1 MVACGCARR
10 SAALLLRCASPPPPG
25 RGVAAPLGRP
35 PSRSSFARSA
45 LADPPEA
52 RGRSSSRPSPPSPAQ
67 PPPGATRPPSGKLPA
82 FDYTA
87 LVASVSEIRA
97 HALPTKVE
105 VAVQPD
111 AFTLVLGLRGL
122 DGKRALHVSWHSD
135 AARACL
141 GPSPPRV
148 HKSENLS
155 FGEQCQANLRGLILV
170 AAAVPTPWER
180 VAILD
185 FAERPGAP
193 PRFRLHVETQG
204 RNSNAVL
211 AEADPERPTIV
222 ACAYQV
228 GAAQTSVRPLSPGFQ
243 YRPPP
248 VAPGVA
254 PDDPTVAEEAEWR
267 RVVLRAAAGDEQ
279 EEEEGEEENRRDPK
293 KKNPKAST
301 KSPRKPSKKTH
312 TTKPA
317 TAALGLVRG
326 FRGVSPA
333 LAGALAADAGVEP
346 GALAADLSDDRWAA
360 LHAEWTAW
368 VDATRSARRLR
379 EEPPAS
385 SDEPASDFEPAVSF
399 GWVAS
404 HGQLLIGRA
413 SDGPGSSREGGFA
426 PLGTEWSDL
435 VDASGTTGVDSGQQ
449 HCPTPPVGALFARV
463 YGEESDADV
472 FRREKD
478 RLAKAA
484 ATAERKT
491 RQKLTAFARQI
502 ADGEA
507 HEATKLRADEIMAYL
522 HAYEDGAAELE
533 VFDFETGEAKKAAID
548 PVKGANATAEAL
560 YKRARKQRRTADAVA
575 PLLERAERELEYLEQ
590 VAFQLEELTGDGGRD
605 DVLALEEIANE
616 LVDAKLAAPAGK
628 GAAKR
633 IREEERRARG
643 GGGKKGGGGVARG
656 GGKRRA
662 KAEAMANVR
671 TYVAP
676 SGKEVLV
683 GRNSKGNEAVS
694 LKIGQNQDVWFHVRG
709 APGAHV
715 ILRQQP
721 GETASAED
729 MTFAADLAA
738 FHSKLRTGG
747 NVDVSFTSPKHVR
760 KPAGARLGMVTIGEE
775 SVMNGAPDRSVA
787 AEEERKRGGA
797 EGGRGGW

>member
-1 MVACGCARR
+1 M
-10 SAALLLRCASPPPPG
+10 
-25 RGVAAPLGRP
+25 
-35 PSRSSFARSA
+35 
-45 LADPPEA
+45 
-52 RGRSSSRPSPPSPAQ
+52 
-67 PPPGATRPPSGKLPA
+67 
-82 FDYTA
+82 
-87 LVASVSEIRA
+87 
-97 HALPTKVE
+97 
-105 VAVQPD
+105 
-111 AFTLVLGLRGL
+111 
-122 DGKRALHVSWHSD
+122 
-135 AARACL
+135 
-141 GPSPPRV
+141 
-148 HKSENLS
+148 
-155 FGEQCQANLRGLILV
+155 
-170 AAAVPTPWER
+170 
-180 VAILD
+180 
-185 FAERPGAP
+185 
-193 PRFRLHVETQG
+193 
-204 RNSNAVL
+204 
-211 AEADPERPTIV
+211 
-222 ACAYQV
+222 
-228 GAAQTSVRPLSPGFQ
+228 
-243 YRPPP
+243 
-248 VAPGVA
+248 
-254 PDDPTVAEEAEWR
+254 
-267 RVVLRAAAGDEQ
+267 
-279 EEEEGEEENRRDPK
+279 
-293 KKNPKAST
+293 
-301 KSPRKPSKKTH
+301 
-312 TTKPA
+312 
-317 TAALGLVRG
+317 
-326 FRGVSPA
+326 
-333 LAGALAADAGVEP
+333 
-346 GALAADLSDDRWAA
+346 
-360 LHAEWTAW
+360 
-368 VDATRSARRLR
+368 
-379 EEPPAS
+379 
-385 SDEPASDFEPAVSF
+385 
-399 GWVAS
+399 
-404 HGQLLIGRA
+404 
-413 SDGPGSSREGGFA
+413 
-426 PLGTEWSDL
+426 
-435 VDASGTTGVDSGQQ
+435 DSGQ
-449 HCPTPPVGALFARV
+449 HTTPTPPVGALFARV

-628 GAAKR
+628 GAARR

-643 GGGKKGGGGVARG
+643 GGGGETGGGGGVARG
-656 GGKRRA
+656 RGKRRA

-694 LKIGQNQDVWFHVRG
+694 LKIGQNQDVWFHARG

-747 NVDVSFTSPKHVR
+747 NVDVSFTSPKRGVR
-760 KPAGARLGMVTIGEE
+760 PA
-775 SVMNGAPDRSVA
+775 
-787 AEEERKRGGA
+787 RGGEA
-797 EGGRGGW
+797 RDGHHRGRRA